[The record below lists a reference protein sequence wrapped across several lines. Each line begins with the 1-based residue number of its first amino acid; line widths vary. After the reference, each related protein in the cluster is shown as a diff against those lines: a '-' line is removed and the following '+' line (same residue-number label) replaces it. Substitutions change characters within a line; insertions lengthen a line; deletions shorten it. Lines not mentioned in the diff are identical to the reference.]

1 MYKIG
6 EYIVYKMNVC
16 KIKDIKVNNFTK
28 KKCYVLVPV
37 NDESLTIN
45 VPIDEDKLIR
55 NLLTKK
61 EIDELIKKIPTIE
74 VLDLDDKNIEIKY
87 RELLRSDNPEDLVK
101 IIKTTYLR
109 NKKREENKRSK
120 GQKDEEYFELA
131 EKYFY
136 TELSVVLN
144 LSCEDTKNYVIN
156 EVLKHK

>member
-1 MYKIG
+1 
-6 EYIVYKMNVC
+6 MNVC

>member
-1 MYKIG
+1 MD
-6 EYIVYKMNVC
+6 VC
-16 KIKDIKVNNFTK
+16 KIKDIKVNSFTN

-55 NLLTKK
+55 NLLTRK
-61 EIDELIKKIPTIE
+61 EVDELIKKIPTIE

-87 RELLRSDNPEDLVK
+87 RELFHSGNPKDLIK

-136 TELSVVLN
+136 TELSVILN
-144 LSCEDTKNYVIN
+144 LSYVK
-156 EVLKHK
+156 EK